1 MDASSSTL
9 NERLQLA
16 IEIARQ
22 AGELTL
28 QYFQQDN
35 YEVEHKAD
43 ESPVTIADQQ
53 AEQLL
58 RDKIASNFPNDGI
71 IGEEHGDQEGSSDYC
86 WVLDPIDGTKSFI
99 SGVPLYGT
107 LVAVVHEQQ
116 SVIGVIFM
124 PALNEMIYAATGQGA
139 WHVLNNGSPT
149 QARVSTTASLSEAT
163 LVTTQIDS
171 FAERQ
176 AMEAFHGLE
185 KQARIAR
192 TWGDCYG
199 YLLVATGRA
208 EVMVDP
214 IMNLWDAAA
223 VQPVMLEAGGS
234 FTDWQGSP
242 TIQNG
247 EGIGTNG
254 HLLEDVLKITA
265 AYPKPS

>member
-1 MDASSSTL
+1 MNTSSSPL

-35 YEVEHKAD
+35 YRIEHKAD
-43 ESPVTIADQQ
+43 HSPVTIADQQ

-58 RDKIASNFPNDGI
+58 REKIAASFPDDGI
-71 IGEEHGDQEGSSDYC
+71 VGEEYGEQQGTSDYC

-107 LVAVVHEQQ
+107 LVGVVHQQ
-116 SVIGVIFM
+116 ESVIGVIFM
-124 PALNEMIYAATGQGA
+124 PALNEMVYAATDQGA
-139 WHVLNNGSPT
+139 WHVLADGPPKP
-149 QARVSTTASLSEAT
+149 AHVSTTDSLPEAT
-163 LVTTQIDS
+163 LVTTQLDS
-171 FAERQ
+171 FAERR
-176 AMEAFHGLE
+176 AMDAFHALE

-214 IMNLWDAAA
+214 VMNLWDAAA

-234 FTDWQGSP
+234 FTDWQGNP
-242 TIQNG
+242 TIQHG

-254 HLLEDVLKITA
+254 QLLPSVLEITA
-265 AYPKPS
+265 TYPKPS